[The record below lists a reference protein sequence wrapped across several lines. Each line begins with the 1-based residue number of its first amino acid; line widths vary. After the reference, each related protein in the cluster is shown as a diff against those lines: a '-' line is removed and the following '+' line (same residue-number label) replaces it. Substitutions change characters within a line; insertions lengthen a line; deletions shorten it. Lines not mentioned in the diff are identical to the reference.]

1 MNVIHRILD
10 FYFLDMCGRD
20 GFTLR
25 DEILVKE
32 RDKFM
37 RTKPDG
43 TPDGSLFQLADS
55 MLMYIGAGVDGDMT
69 LVSDGTD
76 VEQME
81 YLEECRLS
89 GEKPLM
95 YSQYC
100 WYLQEAEMKAVKPRQ
115 IILYPLHL
123 LASYFIQPF
132 VEVSHDRLHLRHA
145 AASWKFIGMQCV

>member
-43 TPDGSLFQLADS
+43 TPDESLFQLADS
-55 MLMYIGAGVDGDMT
+55 MLMYMGAGVDGDMT

-76 VEQME
+76 VEQIRRTFEMIFRQLGQGAHYDMMME
-81 YLEECRLS
+81 R
-89 GEKPLM
+89 
-95 YSQYC
+95 
-100 WYLQEAEMKAVKPRQ
+100 ART
-115 IILYPLHL
+115 
-123 LASYFIQPF
+123 
-132 VEVSHDRLHLRHA
+132 
-145 AASWKFIGMQCV
+145 